1 MNSFELEGDVLEPGV
16 LIQCTTANGGGSATF
31 RIIRHRG
38 AIVHDAPSGLRKLF
52 FAEMSMLRGAIY
64 TERVITNGWEP
75 HQQPAP
81 CAYLPLT
88 WSDLQLAG
96 RSNGRRMYLAREA
109 TSGRMTLFITPDV
122 PQELTFVATETSELD
137 GVARDLATATGADAI
152 AILNLLSA
160 GLLVQPKQ
168 VTPAAA

>member
-38 AIVHDAPSGLRKLF
+38 AMAHNAPSGLRKLF

-64 TERVITNGWEP
+64 TERVIANGWEP

-109 TSGRMTLFITPDV
+109 SSGPMTLFIDSDM
-122 PQELTFVATETSELD
+122 PQEHTLVATATWELGD
-137 GVARDLATATGADAI
+137 VAQDLATATGADAT
-152 AILNLLSA
+152 AILGLLSA
-160 GLLVQPKQ
+160 ALREQLKP

>member
-38 AIVHDAPSGLRKLF
+38 AMVHNAPSGLRKLF

-64 TERVITNGWEP
+64 TEHVITNGWEP

-96 RSNGRRMYLAREA
+96 RSNGRRMYVAREA
-109 TSGRMTLFITPDV
+109 SSGRMTLFITPDM
-122 PQELTFVATETSELD
+122 PQELTIVATETSELD
-137 GVARDLATATGADAI
+137 SVARHLATATGADAI
-152 AILNLLSA
+152 AILSLLSA
-160 GLLVQPKQ
+160 ALRVQPNQ
-168 VTPAAA
+168 VIPAAA